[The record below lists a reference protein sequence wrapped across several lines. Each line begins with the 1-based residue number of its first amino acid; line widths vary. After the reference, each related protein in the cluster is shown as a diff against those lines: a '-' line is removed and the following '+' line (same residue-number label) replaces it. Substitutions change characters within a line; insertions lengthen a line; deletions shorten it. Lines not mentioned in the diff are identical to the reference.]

1 MPYAIDYLNP
11 APDFERDRI
20 TPFYFSHVVEKMT
33 ELVIDRALNGHPSQ
47 SWPRWEE
54 MLGIGHASGF
64 TGAPGQRVM
73 DLAAEWHALLS
84 PDED

>member
-33 ELVIDRALNGHPSQ
+33 ALVDRPGAARPPSQ

-54 MLGIGHASGF
+54 MLGIGARVRLRRRP
-64 TGAPGQRVM
+64 GAFVM
-73 DLAAEWHALLS
+73 DPAG
-84 PDED
+84 